1 MKIYKIHLTVF
12 LLIISFC
19 VKTMAQTCC
28 SAGAPLTSSFDVSSG
43 EKGFTFH
50 LSHEYKS
57 VNLLIDN
64 NQRLTNDPRTR
75 NGQNTL
81 FKVDFNLNDKW
92 AFSAFLPFVT
102 QNRQTISEAQGAF
115 GMGDLTLLSQYTLPT
130 GDNAQLKFAGGVKL
144 PTGNKNIAGDQGI
157 ILSPDMQ
164 SGTGSYDFIG
174 RIATVHQHLF
184 AKNLSFQA
192 ALAYRLN
199 GTNPH
204 FGDPSGNGGRQFK
217 FGDESTLSPTFTYL
231 IFTKSWFI
239 MPEFGL
245 QFRHTAPNREQGVNS
260 PNSGGFWVNA
270 PLGLRLLP
278 NQKLTIRLFGEV
290 PLTRQ
295 LQGLQITTDYA
306 AGIHFS
312 YKLNLKNDNNNPFAP
327 TKK

>member
-1 MKIYKIHLTVF
+1 MKTCALYLTTILLFFCGKI
-12 LLIISFC
+12 S
-19 VKTMAQTCC
+19 AQTCC

-43 EKGFTFH
+43 EKGFIFH

-81 FKVDFNLNDKW
+81 FKIDFNLNENW

-102 QNRQTISEAQGAF
+102 QNRQTVSETEGAF

-130 GDNAQLKFAGGVKL
+130 GNNTQIKFSTGIKL
-144 PTGNKNIAGDQGI
+144 PTGNKNIIDDKGI
-157 ILSPDMQ
+157 VLSPDMQ

-174 RIATVHQHLF
+174 RIATTRQHLF
-184 AKNLSFQA
+184 IKNLTFQT

-199 GTNPH
+199 GTNQH
-204 FGDPSGNGGRQFK
+204 FGDPNGTGGRQFK
-217 FGDESTLSPTFTYL
+217 FGNESTLTSTFTYL

-239 MPEFGL
+239 MPEIGL
-245 QFRHTAPNREQGVNS
+245 QLRHTAPNREQGVNS

-270 PLGLRLLP
+270 PLGLQFLP
-278 NQKLTIRLFGEV
+278 NQKLSIRLFGEI
-290 PLTRQ
+290 PITRQ

-312 YKLNLKNDNNNPFAP
+312 YKLNLKSKDIL
-327 TKK
+327 